1 MELTVDGRRAFAAT
15 GGQAF
20 DAARVQEGRPVFLL
34 VHGAGMDRTV
44 WAAQSRY
51 LAHHGRAVLA
61 VDLPGH
67 GRSEGPPLASIG
79 AIADWLVRLLDAAGV
94 RQAALVGHSMGAI
107 ACLAAAA
114 RHPERVRALGLCG
127 CAAAMPVHP
136 DLLAAA
142 AADDHAAI
150 DMINAWAHGEASH
163 RGGHPQPGT
172 WLIGGGNR
180 LLERAA
186 SGVLSADLQAC
197 AGFAEGEALAAR
209 VGCPTV
215 VVVGEDDRMTPA
227 KAGRRLAAAIPG
239 ASVAAIPDCGH
250 MMMTEKPRETLAALL
265 TLA

>member
-1 MELTVDGRRAFAAT
+1 MELTIDERSVFAAT
-15 GGQAF
+15 GGQPF
-20 DAARVQEGRPVFLL
+20 DAGRPAVVL

-67 GRSEGPPLASIG
+67 GRSEGPPLATVT
-79 AIADWLVRLLDAAGV
+79 ALADWLARLLDAA
-94 RQAALVGHSMGAI
+94 RLERAALVGHSMGAL

-114 RHPERVRALGLCG
+114 RHPGRVRALGLCG

-142 AADDHAAI
+142 AADRHEAL
-150 DMINAWAHGEASH
+150 DMINAWGHGGGSH
-163 RGGHPQPGT
+163 LGGHPQAGT

-186 SGVLSADLQAC
+186 PGVLSADLQAC
-197 AGFAEGEALAAR
+197 AGFAEGEALAAQ
-209 VGCPTV
+209 VACPTV

-227 KAGRRLAAAIPG
+227 RAGRQLAGLIPG
-239 ASVAAIPDCGH
+239 ASVAAIADCGH
-250 MMMTEKPRETLAALL
+250 MMMTEKPRETLEALL
-265 TLA
+265 RLA

>member
-1 MELTVDGRRAFAAT
+1 MELMVDGRRAFAAT

-20 DAARVQEGRPVFLL
+20 DAARPVVVL

-61 VDLPGH
+61 LDLPGH
-67 GRSEGPPLASIG
+67 GRSEGPPLGSIE
-79 AIADWLVRLLDAAGV
+79 AIADWLIRLLDAAGV
-94 RQAALVGHSMGAI
+94 GRTMLIGHSMGAI

-114 RHPERVRALGLCG
+114 RHAGRVSALGLLG

-142 AADDHAAI
+142 EANDHGAV
-150 DMINAWAHGEASH
+150 DMINAWAHGGGAH
-163 RGGHPQPGT
+163 LGGHPQAGT

-180 LLERAA
+180 LLERA
-186 SGVLSADLQAC
+186 SPGVLAVDLKAC
-197 AGFAEGEALAAR
+197 AAFGEGPALAAA
-209 VGCPTV
+209 VTCPTV

-227 KAGRRLAAAIPG
+227 KAGRKLADLIPG
-239 ASVAAIPDCGH
+239 ATVVAIADAGH
-250 MMMTEKPRETLAALL
+250 MMMTERPRETLAALL
-265 TLA
+265 QAS